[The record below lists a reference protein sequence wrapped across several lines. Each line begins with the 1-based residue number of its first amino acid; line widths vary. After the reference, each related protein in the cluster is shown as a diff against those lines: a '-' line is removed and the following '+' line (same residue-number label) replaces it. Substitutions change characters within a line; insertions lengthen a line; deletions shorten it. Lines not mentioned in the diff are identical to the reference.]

1 MDWNR
6 IADALYQGDD
16 EEVVALTE
24 QALLEGHS
32 ADEVLN
38 SGLLPGMDRVAA
50 DFETDILY
58 VPEVLIAADAM
69 LAGMGV
75 LKPLLVKSD
84 APALA
89 TFVAGTVKGD
99 IHDIGKKLVC
109 IMLEGAG
116 IEVIDLGKDTPPED
130 FISAVKEHKPQA
142 LLMSALLTTTMG
154 EMGTVIEELEKEG
167 LREGVKVVVG
177 GAPINQEY
185 ANRIGADGYAPDA
198 VAAVAL
204 AKELLK
210 EWMAAPRTA

>member
-16 EEVVALTE
+16 EEVVVLTE
-24 QALLEGHS
+24 QALSEGHS
-32 ADEVLN
+32 ANEVLN
-38 SGLLPGMDRVAA
+38 SGLLPGMDRVAR

-69 LAGMGV
+69 LAGMEV
-75 LKPLLVKSD
+75 LKPLLVKSE
-84 APALA
+84 ATALA

-154 EMGTVIEELEKEG
+154 EMGTVIEALKEEG
-167 LREGVKVVVG
+167 LRDGVKVVVG

-185 ANRIGADGYAPDA
+185 ASRIGADGYAPDA

-210 EWMAAPRTA
+210 EWMDVPRRA